1 MKPIFILLAI
11 FSVSFATK
19 AQAIEYFVSAD
30 EPIPYVQ
37 EAEKEGPL
45 PVVQASCGF
54 KADGKFHCSD
64 DGDCG
69 FKADNKFHCGSN
81 CGFKADNKFHCG
93 SDCGFKADGNFWCEG
108 D

>member
-1 MKPIFILLAI
+1 M
-11 FSVSFATK
+11 SFATK